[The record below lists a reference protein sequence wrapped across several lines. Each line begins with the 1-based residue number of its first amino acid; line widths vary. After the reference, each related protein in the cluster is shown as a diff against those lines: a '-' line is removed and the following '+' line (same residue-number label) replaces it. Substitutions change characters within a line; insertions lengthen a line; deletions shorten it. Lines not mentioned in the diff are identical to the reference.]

1 MLFFFLILAYF
12 FLMSLDFNLDIR
24 RIVLFNIVFSVKILL
39 VVLVRIRDVRDS
51 VRKIVYI
58 VMGEKIYIKVL
69 LIVNRV
75 RLLYDGLIDRLG
87 IYIRCI
93 VCGYC

>member
-69 LIVNRV
+69 FIVNRV

-87 IYIRCI
+87 IYIVIC
-93 VCGYC
+93 

>member
-24 RIVLFNIVFSVKILL
+24 RIVLFNIVFFVKILL

-69 LIVNRV
+69 FIVNRV

-87 IYIRCI
+87 IYIIIC
-93 VCGYC
+93 

>member
-1 MLFFFLILAYF
+1 
-12 FLMSLDFNLDIR
+12 MSLDFNLDIR
-24 RIVLFNIVFSVKILL
+24 RIVLFNIVFFVKILL

-87 IYIRCI
+87 IYIIIC
-93 VCGYC
+93 

>member
-24 RIVLFNIVFSVKILL
+24 RIVLFNIVFFVKILL

-87 IYIRCI
+87 IYIR
-93 VCGYC
+93 